1 MVYAIIISIT
11 GCFLL
16 FVLSLLSFGNAEA
29 LKLHHGTNVARGFQ
43 LLLSS
48 LVS

>member
-1 MVYAIIISIT
+1 MVYAIIISVT

-16 FVLSLLSFGNAEA
+16 FFLSLLSFGNAEA
-29 LKLHHGTNVARGFQ
+29 LRLHKDTHVTRGFQ

-48 LVS
+48 IVS